1 MLFLDSLTF
10 EVTYMTERI
19 LIIGAAG
26 QIGSELCIELRSLY
40 GTENVIASDIN
51 LLNEDLV
58 KAGPFEIIDAKN
70 FDQIKDCVEKHHIDT
85 IYLLAAMLSA
95 TAERLPQQA
104 WDLNMDSL
112 FHVLNLAKDGI
123 IKKVFWPSSIAV
135 FGPSTPKINTP
146 QNSIMEPTTV
156 YGISKQAGER
166 WCEYY
171 HKRYNVDVRSLRYPG
186 IISYKTSPGGGTTD
200 YAIDIF
206 HKAISDNHYNC
217 FLEADCTL
225 PMMYMDDAVAAAIQL
240 MKADGDKL
248 RIRSSYNL
256 SAVSFSPSQL
266 AAVISKHIPNFS
278 IDYNPDFRQRIAES
292 WPDSIDDTVARKDW
306 GWQHA
311 YDLETIATL
320 MLNGISK
327 MYNNQQTF

>member
-70 FDQIKDCVEKHHIDT
+70 FNQIKDCVEKHHIDT
-85 IYLLAAMLSA
+85 VYLLAAMLSA

-104 WDLNMDSL
+104 WDLNIDSL

-240 MKADGDKL
+240 MKADGEKL

>member
-1 MLFLDSLTF
+1 MS
-10 EVTYMTERI
+10 ERI

-26 QIGSELCIELRSLY
+26 QIGSEMCIELRSLY

-51 LLNEDLV
+51 TSNESLV
-58 KAGPFEIIDAKN
+58 NAGPFEIIDAKN
-70 FDQIKDCVEKHHIDT
+70 IDQLKDCVEKHQIDT

-95 TAERLPQQA
+95 TAERLPKQG
-104 WDLNMDSL
+104 WDLNMESL

-135 FGPSTPKINTP
+135 FGPTTPRNNTP
-146 QNSIMEPTTV
+146 QHTVMEPTTV
-156 YGISKQAGER
+156 YGISKLAGER

-171 HKRYNVDVRSLRYPG
+171 YKRYNVDVRSLRYPG
-186 IISYKTSPGGGTTD
+186 IISYKTLPGGGTTD

-206 HKAISDNHYNC
+206 HKALSESHYDC
-217 FLEADCTL
+217 FLEANCTL
-225 PMMYMDDAVAAAIQL
+225 PMMYMNDAVDAAIQL
-240 MKADGDKL
+240 MKADGNKL
-248 RIRSSYNL
+248 SIRSSYNL
-256 SAVSFSPSQL
+256 SAVSFSPSEL

-278 IDYNPDFRQRIAES
+278 IDYKPDFRNQIAES
-292 WPDSIDDTVARKDW
+292 WPDSIEDSVARTDW
-306 GWQHA
+306 GWHHQ
-311 YDLETIATL
+311 YDLETIATE

>member
-51 LLNEDLV
+51 SLNEDLV

-112 FHVLNLAKDGI
+112 FHVLNLAKDGS

-146 QNSIMEPTTV
+146 QNSVMEPTTV

-248 RIRSSYNL
+248 SIRSSYNL
-256 SAVSFSPSQL
+256 SAVSFSPSEL

-278 IDYNPDFRQRIAES
+278 IDYNPDFRQQIAES
-292 WPDSIDDTVARKDW
+292 WPDSIDDTIARKDW
-306 GWQHA
+306 GWQHNF
-311 YDLETIATL
+311 DLETIATV

>member
-85 IYLLAAMLSA
+85 VYLLAAMLSA

-104 WDLNMDSL
+104 WDLNIDSL

-240 MKADGDKL
+240 MKADGEKL